1 MKKYINLR
9 MLSVLISALSLL
21 LAVPLFAQHQDA
33 GTTGFANLKL
43 VYSARANAMGQAMT
57 GRVQNYDGMQ
67 FNPATIMRV
76 PVRGVTS
83 TFMDHFVGSGGGSI
97 QYVIPKNIYVS
108 YGAFVNYWNSGS
120 IERTEISNNFD
131 LIESGQTF
139 GAQNIIAGMSY
150 AKFISP
156 AVDFGGTFKVILD
169 QIDDT
174 SATAAMIDFGIL
186 HHTVNEKIKVGLAVR
201 NLGAQLSYYSD
212 TKYKEALPTTYLAG
226 MGIDLSTD
234 SRANLDI
241 VKASGENFVAKI
253 GVEHR
258 IHPSFVLRGGFR
270 SNAGDYY
277 NGGALAF
284 TSGLSLGL
292 GWDWKSWVLD
302 YSISSYGDLGL
313 TNQLGIRYNFSN

>member
-1 MKKYINLR
+1 
-9 MLSVLISALSLL
+9 
-21 LAVPLFAQHQDA
+21 
-33 GTTGFANLKL
+33 
-43 VYSARANAMGQAMT
+43 
-57 GRVQNYDGMQ
+57 
-67 FNPATIMRV
+67 
-76 PVRGVTS
+76 
-83 TFMDHFVGSGGGSI
+83 
-97 QYVIPKNIYVS
+97 
-108 YGAFVNYWNSGS
+108 
-120 IERTEISNNFD
+120 
-131 LIESGQTF
+131 
-139 GAQNIIAGMSY
+139 
-150 AKFISP
+150 
-156 AVDFGGTFKVILD
+156 
-169 QIDDT
+169 
-174 SATAAMIDFGIL
+174 
-186 HHTVNEKIKVGLAVR
+186 VNEKIKVGLAVR

-302 YSISSYGDLGL
+302 YSMSSYGDLGL